1 MQTRGGRIKVGQ
13 SSSGSR
19 DVGCGKLLQPASPDP
34 EAASRTAGRQP
45 AESSWSTSSTGSGS
59 SSSLSTTHPVTP
71 RTGQNA
77 ARSRTQQATAPLPRF
92 PPRVR
97 QAAPLLCGRFRL
109 LRPQQGFMMAI
120 DSALSAGLAD
130 ELQLDAK
137 DLGAVLCRSAL
148 KSSRLRVPD
157 ERVGGSLAVLGLV
170 W

>member
-1 MQTRGGRIKVGQ
+1 
-13 SSSGSR
+13 
-19 DVGCGKLLQPASPDP
+19 
-34 EAASRTAGRQP
+34 
-45 AESSWSTSSTGSGS
+45 
-59 SSSLSTTHPVTP
+59 
-71 RTGQNA
+71 
-77 ARSRTQQATAPLPRF
+77 
-92 PPRVR
+92 
-97 QAAPLLCGRFRL
+97 
-109 LRPQQGFMMAI
+109 MMAI